1 MNCREKILSEDY
13 MSILLDYV
21 PEEANQ
27 EDEAFCYQQVDGTLG
42 IYYLDRSAVLPLS
55 PVNYL
60 YRYLPQLFC
69 LGAFPAA
76 GSRTFRTEPLEG
88 SGILAQQRPPL
99 ELTGRRVVMA
109 FIDTGISY
117 ENPVFRYSDGSSRI
131 LAIWDQTDQS
141 GQSPEGFLYGTEYVR
156 EQIDRALELE
166 DPHSLVP
173 EKDEIGHGTAV
184 ASVAAGSRLEEGS
197 LFTGAAPD
205 CEIVAVKLRPAK
217 QYLRDYYR
225 IADKE
230 PAYSTDDILLAVKYV
245 QQFVIP
251 LYRPIVICLGLGTS
265 FGSHSGV
272 SLFSEYLQRIARS
285 VSQAVVI
292 GGGNEGNTAGHFR
305 GRLTE
310 NQQQVEL
317 RVGEGVTGFTAELW
331 GSKPSVFRLAVR
343 SPGGEQLPEV
353 EFGLGST
360 VEYTFVYEK
369 TRIQITDTANE
380 RNTGDQLMLIRFTAP
395 SPGVWTFLIRGARV
409 FPESIFDIWLAPQQ
423 FRSGELFFLVP
434 DPDVTLTVPSYTT
447 DAVTVTFY
455 NSENG
460 SFYYRS
466 GRGFGRT
473 GEIKPDLAAP
483 GVEISTVNGPY
494 SGSSMAAALTAGA
507 CAQLMQWCVAENNYP
522 RISGF
527 SMSCVDNVIQTDI
540 LLRCDTV
547 CQVRI
552 PKKETA
558 VCSVYPD
565 RTGFPVPGPLC
576 SRRFSHPLRLQD
588 PWSCPNRTERPEDL
602 YKPPLCGIY
611 QSS

>member
-1 MNCREKILSEDY
+1 
-13 MSILLDYV
+13 
-21 PEEANQ
+21 
-27 EDEAFCYQQVDGTLG
+27 
-42 IYYLDRSAVLPLS
+42 
-55 PVNYL
+55 
-60 YRYLPQLFC
+60 
-69 LGAFPAA
+69 
-76 GSRTFRTEPLEG
+76 
-88 SGILAQQRPPL
+88 
-99 ELTGRRVVMA
+99 MA

-310 NQQQVEL
+310 TSSRWSFGSEKASQDL
-317 RVGEGVTGFTAELW
+317 RRSYGEASRQCSGLRFDHPA
-331 GSKPSVFRLAVR
+331 GSSCRRWNLVWAAQWNTRLSMKR
-343 SPGGEQLPEV
+343 RGYRL
-353 EFGLGST
+353 
-360 VEYTFVYEK
+360 
-369 TRIQITDTANE
+369 QILQTNA
-380 RNTGDQLMLIRFTAP
+380 IP
-395 SPGVWTFLIRGARV
+395 
-409 FPESIFDIWLAPQQ
+409 
-423 FRSGELFFLVP
+423 
-434 DPDVTLTVPSYTT
+434 
-447 DAVTVTFY
+447 
-455 NSENG
+455 
-460 SFYYRS
+460 
-466 GRGFGRT
+466 
-473 GEIKPDLAAP
+473 
-483 GVEISTVNGPY
+483 EIS
-494 SGSSMAAALTAGA
+494 
-507 CAQLMQWCVAENNYP
+507 
-522 RISGF
+522 
-527 SMSCVDNVIQTDI
+527 
-540 LLRCDTV
+540 
-547 CQVRI
+547 
-552 PKKETA
+552 
-558 VCSVYPD
+558 
-565 RTGFPVPGPLC
+565 
-576 SRRFSHPLRLQD
+576 
-588 PWSCPNRTERPEDL
+588 
-602 YKPPLCGIY
+602 
-611 QSS
+611 

>member
-466 GRGFGRT
+466 GRGLAEPGR
-473 GEIKPDLAAP
+473 
-483 GVEISTVNGPY
+483 
-494 SGSSMAAALTAGA
+494 SS
-507 CAQLMQWCVAENNYP
+507 
-522 RISGF
+522 RIW
-527 SMSCVDNVIQTDI
+527 
-540 LLRCDTV
+540 
-547 CQVRI
+547 
-552 PKKETA
+552 
-558 VCSVYPD
+558 
-565 RTGFPVPGPLC
+565 
-576 SRRFSHPLRLQD
+576 RRRAWRSAR
-588 PWSCPNRTERPEDL
+588 
-602 YKPPLCGIY
+602 
-611 QSS
+611 

>member
-1 MNCREKILSEDY
+1 MFLQRHIRRHRRFYFHIQCPAMTGIECIDFVSRQFAVLHIPMDDLESPMNFSYYTYSAIPKLYS
-13 MSILLDYV
+13 LLDTDSM
-21 PEEANQ
+21 EA
-27 EDEAFCYQQVDGTLG
+27 
-42 IYYLDRSAVLPLS
+42 
-55 PVNYL
+55 
-60 YRYLPQLFC
+60 
-69 LGAFPAA
+69 
-76 GSRTFRTEPLEG
+76 
-88 SGILAQQRPPL
+88 SGILPASRIP
-99 ELTGRRVVMA
+99 A
-109 FIDTGISY
+109 FGNQGQGVLIGFVDTGIDY
-117 ENPVFRYSDGSSRI
+117 QNPLFRKEDGSSRI
-131 LAIWDQTDQS
+131 LGIWDQTLETGVLD
-141 GQSPEGFLYGTEYVR
+141 PVNGFQALYGTQYSR
-156 EQIDRALELE
+156 EEIDQALAAP
-166 DPHSLVP
+166 DPLALVP
-173 EKDEIGHGTAV
+173 SADENGHGTFL
-184 ASVAAGSRLEEGS
+184 ASVAAGGEDPDQD
-197 LFTGAAPD
+197 FTGAAPKAS
-205 CEIVAVKLRPAK
+205 IAMVKLKPAK
-217 QYLRDYYR
+217 EYLRDFYLIR
-225 IADKE
+225 EGAD
-230 PAYSTDDILLAVKYV
+230 AYQENDIMMGVAYLLHLARR
-245 QQFVIP
+245 FSMP
-251 LYRPIVICLGLGTS
+251 LVICLGLGTS

-522 RISGF
+522 RISGRG
-527 SMSCVDNVIQTDI
+527 IQTF
-540 LLRCDTV
+540 LSRGAREQT
-547 CQVRI
+547 Q
-552 PKKETA
+552 EE
-558 VCSVYPD
+558 YP
-565 RTGFPVPGPLC
+565 
-576 SRRFSHPLRLQD
+576 SRRWGYGQLDMR
-588 PWSCPNRTERPEDL
+588 RTFDEIAGNYPE
-602 YKPPLCGIY
+602 
-611 QSS
+611 

>member
-1 MNCREKILSEDY
+1 MCRRKQIRRTKPSAISRWMELWEFIIWIGLRCCRFLR
-13 MSILLDYV
+13 SITCI
-21 PEEANQ
+21 A
-27 EDEAFCYQQVDGTLG
+27 
-42 IYYLDRSAVLPLS
+42 
-55 PVNYL
+55 
-60 YRYLPQLFC
+60 
-69 LGAFPAA
+69 
-76 GSRTFRTEPLEG
+76 TFHSCFASVRF
-88 SGILAQQRPPL
+88 QRREVGRFGQNRWRAPGFWLTGPPL

-117 ENPVFRYSDGSSRI
+117 ENPVFRYSDGSSR
-131 LAIWDQTDQS
+131 DS
-141 GQSPEGFLYGTEYVR
+141 GDLGSDRSERTVAGGFLYGTEYVR

-292 GGGNEGNTAGHFR
+292 RGVEMKGNTASHFR

-343 SPGGEQLPEV
+343 SPGG
-353 EFGLGST
+353 G
-360 VEYTFVYEK
+360 
-369 TRIQITDTANE
+369 
-380 RNTGDQLMLIRFTAP
+380 
-395 SPGVWTFLIRGARV
+395 
-409 FPESIFDIWLAPQQ
+409 
-423 FRSGELFFLVP
+423 
-434 DPDVTLTVPSYTT
+434 
-447 DAVTVTFY
+447 
-455 NSENG
+455 
-460 SFYYRS
+460 
-466 GRGFGRT
+466 
-473 GEIKPDLAAP
+473 
-483 GVEISTVNGPY
+483 
-494 SGSSMAAALTAGA
+494 AAAGGGI
-507 CAQLMQWCVAENNYP
+507 W
-522 RISGF
+522 SGQH
-527 SMSCVDNVIQTDI
+527 SGIH
-540 LLRCDTV
+540 V
-547 CQVRI
+547 C
-552 PKKETA
+552 
-558 VCSVYPD
+558 
-565 RTGFPVPGPLC
+565 L
-576 SRRFSHPLRLQD
+576 
-588 PWSCPNRTERPEDL
+588 
-602 YKPPLCGIY
+602 
-611 QSS
+611 

>member
-69 LGAFPAA
+69 LGAFTAA
-76 GSRTFRTEPLEG
+76 GSRTFRPEPLEG

-522 RISGF
+522 RLSGRG
-527 SMSCVDNVIQTDI
+527 IQTF
-540 LLRCDTV
+540 LSRGAREQT
-547 CQVRI
+547 Q
-552 PKKETA
+552 EE
-558 VCSVYPD
+558 YP
-565 RTGFPVPGPLC
+565 
-576 SRRFSHPLRLQD
+576 SRRWGYGQLDMR
-588 PWSCPNRTERPEDL
+588 RTFDEIAGNYPE
-602 YKPPLCGIY
+602 
-611 QSS
+611 

>member
-21 PEEANQ
+21 PEEADQ

-76 GSRTFRTEPLEG
+76 GSRTFQTEPLEG

-360 VEYTFVYEK
+360 VEYMFVYEK

-455 NSENG
+455 NSGNG

-507 CAQLMQWCVAENNYP
+507 CAQLMQWCVTENNYP
-522 RISGF
+522 RISGRG
-527 SMSCVDNVIQTDI
+527 IQTF
-540 LLRCDTV
+540 LSRGAREQT
-547 CQVRI
+547 Q
-552 PKKETA
+552 EE
-558 VCSVYPD
+558 YP
-565 RTGFPVPGPLC
+565 
-576 SRRFSHPLRLQD
+576 SRRWGYGQLDMR
-588 PWSCPNRTERPEDL
+588 RTFDEIAGNYPE
-602 YKPPLCGIY
+602 
-611 QSS
+611 